1 MLEEALRD
9 LPLGGLRY
17 YDRLESTNTE
27 AADWADA
34 GAPDMALVA
43 ADEQTAGRGR
53 AGRSWLT
60 PPGAALAFSLV
71 LKDFGFLIGDAVPSH
86 LPEAPALLA
95 RLTAL
100 GAVAVSA
107 ALQTGYALPAQIKWP
122 NDVLLLRRKVC
133 GVLAEAH
140 WRGDR
145 LQAAILGIGVNVAP
159 ASAPD
164 DASVLYPAAAV
175 ETVLGREIDRIEL
188 LRSILAAIIEWR
200 GQITSPRFLETWDQ
214 MLAFKGEQ
222 VRIFSGVDLDATADE
237 EGILLGLDERGCLR
251 LLAESGKTSAICS
264 GELRLRPVE

>member
-9 LPLGGLRY
+9 LPLGGVRY
-17 YDRLESTNTE
+17 YDRLASTNTE

-34 GAPDMALVA
+34 GAPDLALVA

-71 LKDFGFLIGDAVPSH
+71 LKDFNFLIGDAASSK

-100 GAVAVSA
+100 GAVAVAA
-107 ALQTGYALPAQIKWP
+107 ALHTGYALPAQIKWP
-122 NDVLLLRRKVC
+122 NDVLLKRRKVC

-140 WRGDR
+140 WRGDQ
-145 LQAAILGIGVNVAP
+145 LQAAILGIGVNVAST
-159 ASAPD
+159 SAPD
-164 DASVLYPAAAV
+164 DANVLYPAAAV
-175 ETVLGREIDRIEL
+175 ETILGRKVDRVAL

-200 GQITSPRFLETWDQ
+200 GRIAGPRFLETWDQ
-214 MLAFKGEQ
+214 MLAFKGERVQ
-222 VRIFSGVDLDATADE
+222 IFSGVDLDAAPDE
-237 EGILLGLDERGCLR
+237 EGILLGLDDRGCLR
-251 LLAESGKTSAICS
+251 LQNASGETSTICS